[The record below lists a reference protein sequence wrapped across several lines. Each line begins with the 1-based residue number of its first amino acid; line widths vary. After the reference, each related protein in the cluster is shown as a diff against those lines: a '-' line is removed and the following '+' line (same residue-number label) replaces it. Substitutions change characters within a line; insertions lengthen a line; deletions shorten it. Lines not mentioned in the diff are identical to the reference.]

1 MGSEKLVVLQTA
13 QGAPTLGQQMALEG
27 SEMQA
32 IVEKTFVYPVKGMAG
47 VETPSRGIHAD
58 PQLGVLGDRNFA
70 FARKPNHSP
79 NKWKPKAFFF
89 VNMNTE
95 GTGNQIV
102 VESEMGLDEQ
112 FRPGHKLVRSLC
124 ENNGIDTDS
133 IIDTDGKWHQAD
145 TNKPC
150 VSFLNLAS
158 VRELSVFTRV
168 EIDPRR
174 FRMNVWV
181 EGLDPFVE
189 LDIVKGFEQ
198 GSQYPMYAG
207 NVKFH
212 IDDLCERCKA
222 IEQNPHTG
230 LWDTNFRAALEELL
244 HKRGYGGSPQS
255 GVYRVMGWYGIPQ
268 SKGIIRAG
276 DTVTFG

>member
-1 MGSEKLVVLQTA
+1 
-13 QGAPTLGQQMALEG
+13 
-27 SEMQA
+27 MQA
-32 IVEKTFVYPVKGMAG
+32 IVERTLVYQIKGMAG
-47 VETPSRGIHAD
+47 VETPNRGIHVD
-58 PQLGVLGDRNFA
+58 PQLGVVGDRNFA
-70 FARKPNHSP
+70 LARKPNHSP

-89 VNMNTE
+89 INMNSE
-95 GTGNQIV
+95 GMGNQTV
-102 VESEMGLDEQ
+102 VESETELDEQ

-124 ENNGIDTDS
+124 EKIDTDPGS
-133 IIDTDGKWHQAD
+133 IIDTGGKWHQAD

-158 VRELSVFTRV
+158 VRDLGVFTGV

-198 GSQYPMYAG
+198 GPKYPMFVG
-207 NVKFH
+207 DVKFH

-222 IEQNPHTG
+222 IEQNPRTG
-230 LWDTNFRAALEELL
+230 LWDTNFRTALEELL
-244 HKRGYGGSPQS
+244 RKRGYEGSPQR

-276 DTVTFG
+276 DTITLE

>member
-1 MGSEKLVVLQTA
+1 
-13 QGAPTLGQQMALEG
+13 MALKE
-27 SEMQA
+27 SKMRA
-32 IVEKTFVYPVKGMAG
+32 IVEKTIVYPIKGMAG

-58 PQLGVLGDRNFA
+58 PQLGAVGDRNFA

-79 NKWKPKAFFF
+79 DQWKPKGFFF
-89 VNMNTE
+89 VSMNSE
-95 GTGNQIV
+95 GMANQIV
-102 VESEMGLDEQ
+102 VDSETELDEQ
-112 FRPGHKLVRSLC
+112 FRPDHKLVRSLC
-124 ENNGIDTDS
+124 EKIDIDPGS
-133 IIDTDGKWHQAD
+133 IIDTGGKWHQSD
-145 TNKPC
+145 TDKPC

-158 VRELSVFTRV
+158 VRELAVFTGV

-198 GSQYPMYAG
+198 GSKYPMHVG
-207 NVKFH
+207 DIKFH

-222 IEQNPHTG
+222 IEQNPRTG
-230 LWDTNFRAALEELL
+230 LWDADFRAALDELL
-244 HKRGYGGSPQS
+244 RKYGYEGSPQS

-268 SKGIIRAG
+268 SIGIIRAG
-276 DTVTFG
+276 DAVTLE